1 MSNNEKTFA
10 EQQAELENDLLNAEE
25 LPTANIMVAGKTG
38 TGKSTLLNAV
48 FGEDL
53 ATTGTGRPV
62 TDHIDEYQ
70 QADIPIHIWDTVGL
84 ELDSQKTKDSI
95 ADIKKTIANK
105 SSAGDKF
112 DRMHAIWYCIASDG
126 NRYEGAELEFIK
138 ELHSIGVPFII
149 VLTKC
154 FGAKS
159 KITEFENVIREAN
172 ESMGMGDIEIV
183 RVLAQDFLFEID
195 EDTVIPKK
203 AFGLEELVNVTLE
216 KLPDFIKSGF
226 VAAQRVSKA
235 EKRALCE
242 DVIFEYVD
250 TAQKG
255 FWDKVPIIN
264 IFTTDSTI
272 KKMFKRIGKL
282 YNTDIPDEAIKK
294 LNDELGGIDIENGFW
309 GLISPVSIKYDQKV
323 DDLFDKKNKEG
334 YKEDYK
340 KLPKN
345 QRVARFLAFYG
356 YTFLDSIEQLWSE
369 LTEEQLRDIDMVVR
383 NLSGIIREKLKSRK

>member
-1 MSNNEKTFA
+1 MEKEEKTFA
-10 EQQAELENDLLNAEE
+10 QQQAELESELLNAGE

-62 TDHIDEYQ
+62 TDHINEYQ
-70 QADIPIHIWDTVGL
+70 QVDIPIHIWDTVGL
-84 ELDSQKTKDSI
+84 ELDSQKTKESI
-95 ADIKKTIANK
+95 SDIKKTIANK
-105 SSAGDKF
+105 SSSDDKY

-159 KITEFENVIREAN
+159 KITEFENVIKESN

-183 RVLAQDFLFEID
+183 KVLAQDFLFEID
-195 EDTVIPKK
+195 EDTIIPKK
-203 AFGLEELVNVTLE
+203 AFGLEDLVNVTLE

-226 VAAQRVSKA
+226 VAAQRVSQV
-235 EKRALCE
+235 EKRDICE

-250 TAQKG
+250 AAQKG

-282 YNTDIPDEAIKK
+282 YNTDIPDEAIKR

-309 GLISPVSIKYDQKV
+309 GLISPVSKKYNQKV

-340 KLPKN
+340 QLPKK

-356 YTFLDSIEQLWSE
+356 YTFLDSIEQLWGE
-369 LTEEQLRDIDMVVR
+369 MTEEQLRDIDIVVR
-383 NLSGIIREKLKSRK
+383 NLSEIIREKLKSRK

>member
-1 MSNNEKTFA
+1 MEKEEKTFTQ
-10 EQQAELENDLLNAEE
+10 QQAELESELLNAEE

-62 TDHIDEYQ
+62 TDHINEYQ

-84 ELDSQKTKDSI
+84 ELDSQKTKESI
-95 ADIKKTIANK
+95 SDIKKTIANK
-105 SSAGDKF
+105 SSSDDKY

-159 KITEFENVIREAN
+159 KITEFENVIKESN

-195 EDTVIPKK
+195 EDTIIPKK
-203 AFGLEELVNVTLE
+203 AFGLEDLVNVTLE
-216 KLPDFIKSGF
+216 KLPNFIKSGF
-226 VAAQRVSKA
+226 VAAQRVSQV
-235 EKRALCE
+235 EKRNMCE

-250 TAQKG
+250 AAQKG

-282 YNTDIPDEAIKK
+282 YNTDIPDEAIKR

-309 GLISPVSIKYDQKV
+309 GLISPVSKKYNQKV

-340 KLPKN
+340 QLPKK

-356 YTFLDSIEQLWSE
+356 YTFLDSIEQLWGE
-369 LTEEQLRDIDMVVR
+369 MTEEQLRDIDIVVR
-383 NLSGIIREKLKSRK
+383 KEKLKSRK

>member
-1 MSNNEKTFA
+1 MEKEEKTFTQ
-10 EQQAELENDLLNAEE
+10 QQAELESELLNAEE

-62 TDHIDEYQ
+62 TDHINEYQ

-84 ELDSQKTKDSI
+84 ELDSQKTKESI
-95 ADIKKTIANK
+95 SDIKKTIANK
-105 SSAGDKF
+105 SSSDDKY

-159 KITEFENVIREAN
+159 KITEFENVIKESN

-195 EDTVIPKK
+195 EDTIIPKK
-203 AFGLEELVNVTLE
+203 AFGLEDLVNVTLE
-216 KLPDFIKSGF
+216 KLPNFIKSGF
-226 VAAQRVSKA
+226 VAAQRVSQV
-235 EKRALCE
+235 EKRNMCE

-250 TAQKG
+250 AAQKG

-282 YNTDIPDEAIKK
+282 YNTDIPDEAIKR

-309 GLISPVSIKYDQKV
+309 GLISPVSKKYNQKV

-340 KLPKN
+340 QLPKK

-356 YTFLDSIEQLWSE
+356 YTFLDSIEQLWGE
-369 LTEEQLRDIDMVVR
+369 MTEEQLRDIDIVVR